1 MSDKKPDP
9 FVDAIIAAALAP
21 PASLPPSAHSQ
32 NEFQFTIFQRI
43 RWSRKPRASRFRY
56 LSVGGQRCAFAR

>member
-21 PASLPPSAHSQ
+21 PCAVATLGA
-32 NEFQFTIFQRI
+32 
-43 RWSRKPRASRFRY
+43 
-56 LSVGGQRCAFAR
+56 LSE